1 MWNRSEI
8 LKNYYQ
14 WIFRLKVGF
23 HSSFCSRNSGNRKKV
38 WIYQNMLSFFLQ
50 EKVDLSSNL
59 SCKLAGRRLGKR
71 LYYLINKSRGK
82 RKTVMAFQWYI
93 EIDMFYISM
102 SLIISAIIKCLENV
116 LFSRSNQNK
125 GNWFSRSISRSF
137 CSCCKKDEWKPTLIQ
152 YSNS

>member
-1 MWNRSEI
+1 MLVCETDQKFWKIIISEFFA
-8 LKNYYQ
+8 LR
-14 WIFRLKVGF
+14 WVSTFFFPLF
-23 HSSFCSRNSGNRKKV
+23 FSFCSRNSGNRKKV

-71 LYYLINKSRGK
+71 LYYLINKSQGK

-102 SLIISAIIKCLENV
+102 GLIISAIIKCLENV

-137 CSCCKKDEWKPTLIQ
+137 CSCCKKDE
-152 YSNS
+152 